1 MTSQAGSQIV
11 ATIAR
16 NILQARED
24 AGLTQRELGVAL
36 EMDARG
42 ISRWEN
48 RKVMPSPAKLAALAK
63 ALDRDPGWF
72 YTDHDPVA
80 A

>member
-16 NILQARED
+16 NILRARED
-24 AGLTQRELGVAL
+24 ANLTQREVGVAL
-36 EMDARG
+36 DMDARG

-48 RKVMPSPAKLAALAK
+48 GRVIPSPAKLAALAK
-63 ALDRDPGWF
+63 LFDRDPGWF
-72 YTDHDPVA
+72 YTDHDQVA